1 MPPLHGAGIP
11 GIAADGWRDEGP
23 RGFSPSHPPKGID
36 TQSCRKGIGMTDQ
49 ILDAQG
55 LLCPMPVLEAKK
67 ALVKMAAGATLKII
81 ATDPAAKGDF
91 EVFCRNTGHELL
103 ESSQDGPIYSFRI
116 RRSA

>member
-1 MPPLHGAGIP
+1 
-11 GIAADGWRDEGP
+11 
-23 RGFSPSHPPKGID
+23 
-36 TQSCRKGIGMTDQ
+36 MTDQ

-67 ALVKMAAGATLKII
+67 ALGKMAAGATLKII

-91 EVFCRNTGHELL
+91 EVFCRSTGHELL

>member
-1 MPPLHGAGIP
+1 
-11 GIAADGWRDEGP
+11 
-23 RGFSPSHPPKGID
+23 
-36 TQSCRKGIGMTDQ
+36 MTDQ

-67 ALVKMAAGATLKII
+67 ALAKMAAGETLKII

-103 ESSQDGPIYSFRI
+103 ESSQDGQIYSFRI

>member
-23 RGFSPSHPPKGID
+23 RGVCAFGKGID

-81 ATDPAAKGDF
+81 APAPAAKGDF

>member
-23 RGFSPSHPPKGID
+23 RGVCALRKGID